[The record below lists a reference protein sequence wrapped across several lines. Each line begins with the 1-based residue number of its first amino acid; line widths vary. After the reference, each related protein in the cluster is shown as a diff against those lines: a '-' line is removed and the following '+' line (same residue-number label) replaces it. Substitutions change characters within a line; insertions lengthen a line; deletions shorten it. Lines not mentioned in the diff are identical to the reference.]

1 MSAQSECLRH
11 VASHGGGKGVE
22 SDLAWFSVLPDD
34 SSRIVTGNGVAS
46 AGANFGGDG
55 LGVNGGREPMSA
67 DKAVRLAVKLAVDAG
82 EYEKAA
88 ALVEVLRLKCVKTC

>member
-34 SSRIVTGNGVAS
+34 SSRIVTGNGAACAVA
-46 AGANFGGDG
+46 NCCGDG
-55 LGVNGGREPMSA
+55 PGVKARREPMNA
-67 DKAVRLAVKLAVDAG
+67 DEAVRLAVKLAVDAG